1 MVLAKDPWHSSVVYM
16 DAEAFDIR
24 LRAISKFQLF
34 QLLNMNCDMSVPIDR
49 SVSISFHAQFNFTA
63 SFFMCI
69 YTLMFINKK
78 EIMNSYKEIYIV
90 LKFTVVCYVIFLLL
104 AVLQS
109 HLWKGSHLFR
119 VLKDVKSRG
128 HPPFFVSLNCGSST
142 RSACIKVCYFRYCSL
157 FAEIDPAFQLNTRIL
172 GLIFWT
178 GLCINWNGPL
188 LG

>member
-1 MVLAKDPWHSSVVYM
+1 M

-109 HLWKGSHLFR
+109 HL
-119 VLKDVKSRG
+119 
-128 HPPFFVSLNCGSST
+128 
-142 RSACIKVCYFRYCSL
+142 
-157 FAEIDPAFQLNTRIL
+157 
-172 GLIFWT
+172 
-178 GLCINWNGPL
+178 
-188 LG
+188 